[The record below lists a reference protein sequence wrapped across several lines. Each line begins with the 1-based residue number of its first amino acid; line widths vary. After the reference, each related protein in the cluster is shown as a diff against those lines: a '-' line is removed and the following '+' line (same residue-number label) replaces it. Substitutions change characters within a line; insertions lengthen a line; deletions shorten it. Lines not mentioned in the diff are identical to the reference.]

1 MSKRATRLERH
12 ELMDRASLILG
23 MFDLYIAHAPALKKE
38 ESLHAPAKKAVR
50 ALYEF
55 YQAAGAVALGEKRA
69 K

>member
-1 MSKRATRLERH
+1 
-12 ELMDRASLILG
+12 MDRASLILG